1 MGSLRDRL
9 AFALAL
15 VVLVAFGFWSVS
27 SVRMAR
33 TAGVE
38 QEAIA
43 KGLQLLFAE
52 SEILQ
57 TNHPDDPAV
66 LAALVRLEQFGHADR
81 DGAQLADAAAT
92 LAATLEV
99 PGARDENRVQ
109 LVHAVANMERTL
121 WARNHGLENT
131 LADLWGRLY
140 LIAVS
145 AIAFATGMVG
155 LAGVVRRR
163 DIELT
168 LALEQAEG
176 ASHAK
181 SEFLATVSHEIRTP
195 MTAILGTTELL
206 GISELTPDQMEHV
219 QVVREGSQALL
230 RLVDEVLDISRIEA
244 GHLELCDD
252 EVDVEALFDALM
264 LLFGESARAKGLR
277 ISCIFEPTVPSKILC
292 DGNRLRQI
300 VVNLLGNAVKFTE
313 EGEVQ
318 VCVGYARGH
327 LQVRVNDTGT
337 GVPEEAQKRIFEAFQ
352 QAGERRTF
360 GKRGTGLGLAITRR
374 LVQAMGGSVGLESV
388 LGEGSSFRFHV
399 RAPLVAGPEPLPVD
413 VVVVLG
419 IGPERDALMKQLAL
433 WGVSEDRDA
442 VVELDLH
449 GMQPLR
455 PGRLRRALA
464 GQNTADLP
472 QVTQE
477 LETEPFIA
485 VVDDQPDNR
494 EVIGSLL
501 EALGCRVQLLSCG
514 EDVLAASGDWDVIL
528 MDVDMPGLDGLATTR
543 ALRGKGESAPI
554 LGLSGHATEGARKRS
569 LAAGMDDYITKPVG
583 LVRLREALERWG

>member
-9 AFALAL
+9 AFVLAL
-15 VVLVAFGFWSVS
+15 VVLVAFSFWSVS
-27 SVRMAR
+27 SVRKAR
-33 TAGVE
+33 SAGAH
-38 QEAIA
+38 QETIA
-43 KGLQLLFAE
+43 AGLHLLRTEAE
-52 SEILQ
+52 TLQ
-57 TNHPDDPAV
+57 TRHPDDPAV
-66 LAALVRLEQFGHADR
+66 VNSLLRLERFGKADP
-81 DGAQLADAAAT
+81 DGAPLAEAAEA
-92 LAATLEV
+92 LRSTLEV
-99 PGARDENRVQ
+99 PGARDENRVE
-109 LVHAVANMERTL
+109 LVHAVASMEREL
-121 WARNHGLENT
+121 WARNHALENT
-131 LADLWGRLY
+131 LADMWGRLY
-140 LIAVS
+140 LITVA
-145 AIAFATGMVG
+145 AIAFAAGMVG

-163 DIELT
+163 DIELMK
-168 LALEQAEG
+168 ALELAES

-206 GISELTPDQMEHV
+206 GIGELTPDQMEHV

-244 GHLELCDD
+244 GHLELRDD

-277 ISCIFEPTVPSKILC
+277 LSCISERDVPSKILC

-313 EGEVQ
+313 EGDVQ
-318 VCVGYARGH
+318 VHVGYVRGH
-327 LQVRVNDTGT
+327 LQVRVDDTGT
-337 GVPEEAQKRIFEAFQ
+337 GVPLDAQQRIFEAFE

-374 LVQAMGGSVGLESV
+374 LVQAMGGSIGLESV
-388 LGEGSSFRFHV
+388 PDQGSSFRFDV
-399 RAPLVAGPEPLPVD
+399 RAPVVEGPLALASD
-413 VVVVLG
+413 RVVVLG
-419 IGPERDALMKQLAL
+419 IGPERDALLKQLSL
-433 WGVSEDRDA
+433 WGVREEPSA
-442 VVELDLH
+442 AVELNLH
-449 GMQPLR
+449 GLQPLR

-494 EVIGSLL
+494 EVIGSML
-501 EALGCRVQLLSCG
+501 EALGCRVQLLSSG
-514 EDVLAASGDWDVIL
+514 EAILAAEGEWDVIL

-543 ALRGKGESAPI
+543 ALRGKGERAAI
-554 LGLSGHATEGARKRS
+554 VGLSGHATDTARRRS
-569 LAAGMDDYITKPVG
+569 LAAGMDDYVTKPIG